1 MDASQSSF
9 IRRTSIVLLAIIV
22 FSACTTSV
30 AAPGDDVKKVIA
42 RAESSDTDL
51 QAKAELAVM
60 YLLGRGVPQDTAI
73 GVKYFREIDAWT
85 DANQGKM
92 GGFVPKGTGEIR
104 FTLGNI
110 YASGD
115 ARVPKD
121 LGEAEKWYRKAAE
134 LGHPGAQFSLGII
147 YDYKDGVEA
156 VKWLRKAAEQGHD
169 MAQLYLG
176 VHYNRGSGVAKDNA
190 EGARWVRKAAEQGNA
205 RAMSVLSGH
214 YYLGSGVPKD
224 DAEGA
229 RWEKLAAES
238 GDVSAQIEYA
248 NHLMRGYFMPKNQV
262 EAVKWLLRAAEGD
275 KKYAAVIA
283 QARLGFLYLDGY
295 ESVAKDEVQAVRWLR
310 LAAEQGDHQSQRG
323 LGECYLSGTGV
334 KQDDIEAYAWL
345 SQAVVKTP
353 GYSPTGD
360 FEAGRKLAAL
370 DKSLSPQTKK
380 LGEIRADALRQELAK
395 KAGK

>member
-9 IRRTSIVLLAIIV
+9 IRRTSIVVLATIV
-22 FSACTTSV
+22 FSACSTSV
-30 AAPGDDVKKVIA
+30 AAPGDDIKAISA
-42 RAESSDTDL
+42 RAESPNTDL
-51 QAKAELAVM
+51 QAKAELAAM
-60 YLLGRGVPQDTAI
+60 YLLGRGVPQDTAMA
-73 GVKYFREIDAWT
+73 VKFLREIDAWT
-85 DANQGKM
+85 VANQAKM

-104 FTLGNI
+104 FTLGKI

-115 ARVPKD
+115 ASVPKD
-121 LGEAEKWYRKAAE
+121 LVAAEKWYLKAAE
-134 LGHPGAQFSLGII
+134 LGHPGAEFALGMI
-147 YDYKDGVEA
+147 YDYKDEVEA
-156 VKWLRKAAEQGHD
+156 VKWLRKSAEQGHD
-169 MAQLYLG
+169 MAQLHLG
-176 VHYNRGSGVAKDNA
+176 LHYNRGSGVAKDHA

-205 RAMSVLSGH
+205 RAMSVLSSS

-224 DAEGA
+224 DAEGT
-229 RWEKLAAES
+229 RWQKLAAES
-238 GDVSAQIEYA
+238 GDGWAQIEYA
-248 NHLMRGYFMPKNQV
+248 NRLMRGFFMPKNQV

-275 KKYAAVIA
+275 KKSAAVNA
-283 QARLGFLYLDGY
+283 QSRLGFLYLNGY